1 LKLGVGAEFL
11 LNRFDQVIDGPQARR
26 DVAAS
31 PLLAR
36 PRVEAGLVLG
46 I

>member
-11 LNRFDQVIDGPQARR
+11 LNRFDQVIDGPNAHP

-36 PRVEAGLVLG
+36 PRVDAGLVLG
-46 I
+46 L